1 MKNSFVIYFPLSM
14 YTGKHSRKSIDTFHQ
29 CNLTGCELT
38 PETKLYND
46 TQPSK
51 SLGESIMLNKM

>member
-1 MKNSFVIYFPLSM
+1 MNCFLLGM
-14 YTGKHSRKSIDTFHQ
+14 YTGKHNRKSIDTFHQ
-29 CNLTGCELT
+29 CNLTVCELT
-38 PETKLYND
+38 PATKLCND